1 MLGVERKE
9 VYILRRSKY
18 ESGKKVVNLLLIA
31 DREQRH
37 YMAIKS
43 LSRLLKS
50 SNTKHS
56 PLKSTEINKLNIVK
70 TKKQ

>member
-31 DREQRH
+31 DGEQRH

-56 PLKSTEINKLNIVK
+56 PLKSAEINKLNIVK
-70 TKKQ
+70 TTKQ